1 MGFWSNLFGVKQEIE
16 VVRDYDGNWNYKFYD
31 SRNSAMK
38 FNSLSDKLNFCYSN
52 PALMMALKLNADLF
66 SLVKINSYK
75 DGVISEENY
84 LHTILDKPNPFQT
97 WEQWLWDYKIW
108 KDLGTAYLHNTY
120 PTLDKTYLYWLN
132 PAYIKFTDEQVKDF
146 SKIVN
151 SEKELKNILDQNVK
165 YEDANGNK
173 YSYYLR
179 DIKPFFNL
187 SNGLSGNWFV
197 GNSIIDS
204 IIPHLQISDEI
215 LKSQVINAQMSGKFV
230 ATEKETKGV
239 TQFTTFGDAEKI
251 DIESKVLSS
260 KPLHAMKI
268 PLEIQRFSNNI
279 AQLKLDEQYHSQYFF
294 ICKAL
299 GIPKDVAETYLQ
311 SSTFENQEKS
321 LGKYVNQ
328 ALKPDADD
336 LISFLEDKFD
346 LKDDLTAEWNHLSF
360 MQVFEKERSET
371 REKNIDTLLKVR
383 EFYNE
388 DEFKKMIYDEINK

>member
-1 MGFWSNLFGVKQEIE
+1 MGFWSNLFGNKQSISVE
-16 VVRDYDGNWNYKFYD
+16 RD
-31 SRNSAMK
+31 RNGDWSYILGGK
-38 FNSLSDKLNFCYSN
+38 GKGLRFSSLGDKLNFCYSN

-75 DGVISEENY
+75 DGVLQEENF
-84 LHTILDKPNPFQT
+84 LHNKLKKPNPFQT

-108 KDLGTAYLHNTY
+108 KDLGTAYLYNTY
-120 PTLDKTYLYWLN
+120 PIFEKTYLYWLN
-132 PAYIKFTDEQVKDF
+132 PANIEFTEKQVKDF

-151 SEKELKNILDQNVK
+151 SEKELKEILNQSVK
-165 YEDANGNK
+165 YKDVCGNS
-173 YSYYLR
+173 YSYKLE

-204 IIPHLQISDEI
+204 LLPHLEISDEV
-215 LKSQVINAQMSGKFV
+215 LKSQVINAQFSGKFLI
-230 ATEKETKGV
+230 TGKENGDLSKLN
-239 TQFTTFGDAEKI
+239 TFGEEEKR
-251 DIESKVLSS
+251 DIESKILGS
-260 KPLHAMKI
+260 KPVNATKAELS
-268 PLEIQRFSNNI
+268 IQRFSNNV

-336 LISFLEDKFD
+336 LISFLEDKFGLTD
-346 LKDDLTAEWNHLSF
+346 ELTAEWNHLSF
-360 MQVFEKERSET
+360 MQVFENERAET
-371 REKNIDTLLKVR
+371 KSKNIDTLLKVK
-383 EFYNE
+383 EYYKE
-388 DEFKKMIYDEINK
+388 DEFKDMIHDEISK

>member
-1 MGFWSNLFGVKQEIE
+1 MGFWSNLFGNKQSISVE
-16 VVRDYDGNWNYKFYD
+16 RD
-31 SRNSAMK
+31 RNGDWSYILGGK
-38 FNSLSDKLNFCYSN
+38 GKGLRFSSLGDKLNFCYSN

-75 DGVISEENY
+75 DGVLQEENF
-84 LHTILDKPNPFQT
+84 LHNKLKKPNPFQT

-120 PTLDKTYLYWLN
+120 PTFERTYLYWLN
-132 PAYIKFTDEQVKDF
+132 PANIEFTEKQVKDF

-151 SEKELKNILDQNVK
+151 SEKELKEILNQSIK
-165 YEDANGNK
+165 YKDVCGNS
-173 YSYYLR
+173 YSYKLE

-204 IIPHLQISDEI
+204 LLPHLEISDEI
-215 LKSQVINAQMSGKFV
+215 IKSQVINAQFSGKFLI
-230 ATEKETKGV
+230 TGKENGDLSKLN
-239 TQFTTFGDAEKI
+239 TFGEEEKR
-251 DIESKVLSS
+251 DIESKILGS
-260 KPLHAMKI
+260 KPVNATKAELS
-268 PLEIQRFSNNI
+268 IQRFSNNV

-336 LISFLEDKFD
+336 LISFLEDKFGLTD
-346 LKDDLTAEWNHLSF
+346 ELTAEWNHLSF
-360 MQVFEKERSET
+360 MQVFENERAITKST
-371 REKNIDTLLKVR
+371 NVDTLLKVR

-388 DEFKKMIYDEINK
+388 VEFKQMIDDEISK